1 MLLDWLLDPRRI
13 RVIDAAVLAWVLA
26 WALLGYA
33 SAQSL
38 RELTRV
44 TDSVASVGGSV
55 VQAGDAIGSLGD
67 TPIIGGAVGDAGE
80 SVAGA
85 GREAQAQ
92 AGESRGSV
100 EMAALGLGLAVWLVP
115 SLPLLALYGPMRLL
129 RTRDARALR
138 ALVAEHGDDGELDRL
153 LAARALAHLPYP
165 RLRALGTPWRDFE
178 AGEYRR
184 LAELELARSGVR
196 RS

>member
-13 RVIDAAVLAWVLA
+13 RVIDAAVLA

-80 SVAGA
+80 ASRA
-85 GREAQAQ
+85 GREAQSQ
-92 AGESRGSV
+92 ADESRDSV
-100 EMAALGLGLAVWLVP
+100 ETAALGLGLAVWLVP
-115 SLPLLALYGPMRLL
+115 SLPL
-129 RTRDARALR
+129 
-138 ALVAEHGDDGELDRL
+138 
-153 LAARALAHLPYP
+153 
-165 RLRALGTPWRDFE
+165 
-178 AGEYRR
+178 
-184 LAELELARSGVR
+184 ELARSGVR

>member
-1 MLLDWLLDPRRI
+1 MLDWLLNPRRI
-13 RVIDAAVLAWVLA
+13 RVIDAAVVAWVLA

-33 SAQSL
+33 AAQSL
-38 RELTRV
+38 AELTQV
-44 TDSVASVGGSV
+44 GDSVSAVGGSV
-55 VQAGDAIGSLGD
+55 VDAGDAISGLGD

-92 AGESRGSV
+92 AAESRDSV
-100 EMAALGLGLAVWLVP
+100 QTAALGLGLAVWLVP
-115 SLPLLALYGPMRLL
+115 SLPLLALYGPVRFA
-129 RTRDARALR
+129 RTRDTRALR
-138 ALVAEHGDDGELDRL
+138 ALVAEHGETGELDRL
-153 LAARALAHLPYP
+153 LAARALAHVPYH

-178 AGEYRR
+178 AGEYRG